1 MGASCK
7 GVLPLCHTCSPSK
20 LDRGNIVIPQ
30 SAKIGLM
37 STFSRFLPFLRP
49 YLARMALA
57 GLLVMGVAAINLA
70 LLRLAGSLWDIITVQ
85 HDQNRMT
92 DMITIFLGLVILQGL
107 CSMGHSYL
115 TAWISQRIIADFRR
129 HLFAHLHTL
138 SVSFFARRRTGELLS
153 RLMNDVT
160 VIQSVVT
167 ETPIDSAKQLVT
179 FVGGITF
186 LLMMNWR
193 LCLLILILLPLLV
206 LVAKLFGRKLKSLS
220 TSIQDHTAGMSTLI
234 EEVISG
240 IRIVKSFVQTQRE
253 ETRFATQ
260 VEQTLALTMRKAGVM
275 AVFIPVISLL
285 TFSAAAAVLWYG
297 GRQVIDGSVSPGDL
311 FAFVLFAGI
320 LVGPFSSA
328 ARVFAQI
335 REAQGATQRVFE
347 ILDTGSE
354 VRDSPTA
361 TTLSSVSG
369 HIRADQIGFAYDPRQ
384 PVLMDVSFD
393 AKPGE
398 LVAIVGPTGAGK
410 TTVMNLLHRFY
421 DPTEGHITIDGHDL
435 RQVTMDSW
443 YRQIALV
450 PQETILF
457 GGTILDN
464 IRYGNEKATQEEVV
478 AASRAAHAHDFIMSF
493 PDQYQT
499 IVGEKGINVSGGQ
512 RQRIAIARAIVKNPR
527 ILLLDE
533 ATSALDSESE
543 RLVQEALEQLMK
555 GRTTFVIAHRLTT
568 IQRADRILVLN
579 KGRLVETGTH
589 AELMSHKGLY
599 QYLYTLR
606 LIELP
611 S

>member
-1 MGASCK
+1 
-7 GVLPLCHTCSPSK
+7 
-20 LDRGNIVIPQ
+20 
-30 SAKIGLM
+30 M
-37 STFSRFLPFLRP
+37 STFKRFLPFLKP
-49 YLARMALA
+49 YLPRMLFA
-57 GLLVMGVAAINLA
+57 GLLVMGVAAVNLA
-70 LLRLAGSLWDIITVQ
+70 LLRLAGTLWDVITVH
-85 HDQNRMT
+85 HDAARMT
-92 DMITIFLGLVILQGL
+92 ELIALFLSLVVFQGL
-107 CSMGHSYL
+107 CSMGHGYL
-115 TAWISQRIIADFRR
+115 TAWVSQHIVADFRS
-129 HLFAHLHTL
+129 HLFAHLQTL
-138 SVSFFARRRTGELLS
+138 SVSFYARRRTGELLS

-167 ETPIDSAKQLVT
+167 ETPIDTAKQLVT
-179 FVGGITF
+179 FVGGIAF
-186 LLMMNWR
+186 LLAMNWR
-193 LCLLILILLPLLV
+193 LCLLILVLLPLLV
-206 LVAKLFGRKLKSLS
+206 IVAKFFGRRLKSLS
-220 TSIQDHTAGMSTLI
+220 TSIQDQTAALSTLI

-240 IRIVKSFVQTQRE
+240 IRIVKSFVQTDRE
-253 ETRFATQ
+253 QARFGAQ
-260 VEQTLALTMRKAGVM
+260 VGQTLSLTMRRAGIM

-297 GRQVIDGSVSPGDL
+297 GRQVIDGAVSPGDL

-320 LVGPFSSA
+320 LIGPFSSA

-335 REAQGATQRVFE
+335 REAQGATERVFE
-347 ILDTGSE
+347 ILDTRPE
-354 VRDSPTA
+354 VGDAPDAAPLQT
-361 TTLSSVSG
+361 VSG
-369 HIRADQIGFAYDPRQ
+369 HIRVEHVSFAYDPRQ
-384 PVLMDVSFD
+384 PVLTDVSFE

-410 TTVMNLLHRFY
+410 TTAMNLIHRFY
-421 DPTEGHITIDGHDL
+421 DPTEGRITIDGRDL
-435 RQVTMDSW
+435 RQATLDSW

-464 IRYGNEKATQEEVV
+464 IRYGNREADEAAVTE
-478 AASRAAHAHDFIMSF
+478 ASRAAHAHDFIMSF
-493 PDQYQT
+493 PDRYQT
-499 IVGEKGINVSGGQ
+499 VVGEKGINVSGGQ
-512 RQRIAIARAIVKNPR
+512 RQRIAIARAILKNPR

-589 AELMSHKGLY
+589 GELMDRQGLY
-599 QYLYTLR
+599 HYLYTLR
-606 LIELP
+606 LTELP

>member
-1 MGASCK
+1 
-7 GVLPLCHTCSPSK
+7 
-20 LDRGNIVIPQ
+20 
-30 SAKIGLM
+30 M

-49 YLARMALA
+49 YLSRMVLA
-57 GLLVMGVAAINLA
+57 GLLVMGVAAINLT
-70 LLRLAGSLWDIITVQ
+70 LLRLAGTLWDIITVQ
-85 HDQNRMT
+85 RDQPKMT
-92 DMITIFLGLVILQGL
+92 NMILILLGLVILQGL

-129 HLFAHLHTL
+129 HLFRHLHTL

-160 VIQSVVT
+160 VIQSIVT
-167 ETPIDSAKQLVT
+167 ETPIDGAKQLVT

-186 LLMMNWR
+186 LLIMNWQ
-193 LCLLILILLPLLV
+193 LCLLILVLLPLLV
-206 LVAKLFGRKLKSLS
+206 LAAKFFGRKLKSLS
-220 TSIQDHTAGMSTLI
+220 TSIQDHTAAMSTLI

-240 IRIVKSFVQTQRE
+240 IRVVKSFVQTQRE
-253 ETRFATQ
+253 ETRFALQ

-297 GRQVIDGSVSPGDL
+297 GQQVIDGSVSPGDL

-320 LVGPFSSA
+320 LIGPFSSA
-328 ARVFAQI
+328 ARVFAQV

-347 ILDTGSE
+347 ILDTRAE
-354 VRDSPTA
+354 VSDSPTA
-361 TTLSSVSG
+361 TTLSSISG
-369 HIRADQIGFAYDPRQ
+369 HIWADHIGFAYDPRR
-384 PVLMDVSFD
+384 PVLTDISFE

-398 LVAIVGPTGAGK
+398 LIAIVGPTGAGK

-421 DPTEGHITIDGHDL
+421 DPTEGTITIVGQDL
-435 RQVTMDSW
+435 RHVTMDSW
-443 YRQIALV
+443 YRQISLV

-533 ATSALDSESE
+533 ATSALDGESE

-568 IQRADRILVLN
+568 IQRADRILVFN

-589 AELMSHKGLY
+589 AELMDQKGLY

>member
-1 MGASCK
+1 
-7 GVLPLCHTCSPSK
+7 
-20 LDRGNIVIPQ
+20 
-30 SAKIGLM
+30 M
-37 STFSRFLPFLRP
+37 STFSRFLPFLKP
-49 YLARMALA
+49 YLSRMVLA

-85 HDQNRMT
+85 HDQSRMT
-92 DMITIFLGLVILQGL
+92 DLIAVFLGLVVLQGL

-115 TAWISQRIIADFRR
+115 TAWISQRIVADFRR

-186 LLMMNWR
+186 LLTMNWR
-193 LCLLILILLPLLV
+193 LCLLILVLLPLLV
-206 LVAKLFGRKLKSLS
+206 LVAKFFGRRLKSLS
-220 TSIQDHTAGMSTLI
+220 TSIQDQTAALSTLI

-253 ETRFATQ
+253 ETRFAAQ
-260 VEQTLALTMRKAGVM
+260 VEQTLALTMQRAGVM

-320 LVGPFSSA
+320 LIGPFSSA

-347 ILDTGSE
+347 ILDTRSE
-354 VRDSPTA
+354 VSDSPAA
-361 TTLSSVSG
+361 TSLSTVSG
-369 HIRADQIGFAYDPRQ
+369 HIRAEHVNFAYDPRQ
-384 PVLMDVSFD
+384 PVLTDVSFE

-421 DPTEGHITIDGHDL
+421 DPTEGHISVDGQDL
-435 RQVTMDSW
+435 HQVTMDSW

-464 IRYGNEKATQEEVV
+464 IRYGDRDATQEEVV
-478 AASRAAHAHDFIMSF
+478 AASRSAHAHDFIMSF

-499 IVGEKGINVSGGQ
+499 IVGEKGINMSGGQ

-589 AELMSHKGLY
+589 AELMERKGLY